1 VSESNLNKKHHGLG
15 KGISSL
21 MDDYSF
27 DAVFENA
34 LGVAAATK
42 DGASTE
48 SSTKQSV
55 VLEVEISHIRPNP
68 RQPRKTFDETALMEL
83 AQSIKEQGV
92 LQPILVEKIADD
104 EYSII
109 AGERRYRASKLAG
122 LEKVPVIVKDFTDL
136 QRLEVSL
143 IENIQR
149 ENLNPIE
156 EAKAYSYL
164 LQEAG
169 IKQEELAQRV
179 GKNRSTIS
187 NSIRL
192 LQLPE
197 PMQDALLR
205 GKFTAGHA
213 RAILSVVNPADQ
225 EILYRRM
232 LEQDL
237 SVRATEQLASDLNRG
252 KRATLQKKRG
262 AGSSD
267 EMIPMKSADMLAVEE
282 KFLEACGTR
291 VEIKGTMDRG
301 KIEITYHSQEDLQRL
316 YQLLAPGHDLYEFE

>member
-1 VSESNLNKKHHGLG
+1 MSDNNLNKKHHGLG

-27 DAVFENA
+27 DAVFESA
-34 LGVAAATK
+34 LGVVPVKDAAAEKT
-42 DGASTE
+42 SE
-48 SSTKQSV
+48 VIVQ
-55 VLEVEISHIRPNP
+55 EVELSHIRPNP
-68 RQPRKTFDETALMEL
+68 RQPRKTFEEEPLREL
-83 AQSIKEQGV
+83 AESIKNQGV
-92 LQPILVEKIADD
+92 LQPILVEKIAEG

-109 AGERRYRASKLAG
+109 AGERRYRASKMAG

-169 IKQEELAQRV
+169 IKQDELAQRV

-197 PMQDALLR
+197 SMQDALLK

-232 LEQDL
+232 MEQDL
-237 SVRATEQLASDLNRG
+237 SVRAAEQLASDLNRG
-252 KRATLQKKRG
+252 KRAALPKKK
-262 AGSSD
+262 GSGVN
-267 EMIPMKSADMLAVEE
+267 EVVPMKSADMLALEE

-291 VEIKGTMDRG
+291 VEIKGNMDRG
-301 KIEITYHSQEDLQRL
+301 RIEITYHSLDDLQRL

>member
-1 VSESNLNKKHHGLG
+1 MG

-27 DAVFENA
+27 DAVFESA
-34 LGVAAATK
+34 LGVVPVK
-42 DGASTE
+42 DA
-48 SSTKQSV
+48 V
-55 VLEVEISHIRPNP
+55 VEKTSEVVVQEVELSHIRPNP
-68 RQPRKTFDETALMEL
+68 RQPRKTFDEEPLREL
-83 AQSIKEQGV
+83 SESIKNQGV
-92 LQPILVEKIADD
+92 LQPILVEKIAEG

-109 AGERRYRASKLAG
+109 AGERRYRASKMAG

-169 IKQEELAQRV
+169 IKQDELAQRV

-197 PMQDALLR
+197 GMQDALLK

-232 LEQDL
+232 MEQDL
-237 SVRATEQLASDLNRG
+237 SVRAAEQLASDLNRG
-252 KRATLQKKRG
+252 KRAALPKKK
-262 AGSSD
+262 GSGVN
-267 EMIPMKSADMLAVEE
+267 EVVPMKSADMLALEE

-291 VEIKGTMDRG
+291 VEIKGNMDRG
-301 KIEITYHSQEDLQRL
+301 RIEITYHSLDDLQRL